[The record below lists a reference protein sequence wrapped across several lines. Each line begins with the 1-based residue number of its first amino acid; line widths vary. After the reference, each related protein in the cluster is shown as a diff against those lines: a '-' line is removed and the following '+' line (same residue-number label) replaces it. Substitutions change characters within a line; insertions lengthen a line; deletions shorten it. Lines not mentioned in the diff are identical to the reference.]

1 MFVLSRWLLVMALLP
16 AFASAQG
23 TGVHE
28 TGIRETGVHEIRV
41 AAASDLSAAMQR
53 LTPAFEK
60 QTGIHVTVS
69 LGSSGNFFAQIANG
83 APFDVFLSAD
93 KSYPEKLD
101 QSGLAEPGS
110 IAFYARGRLAI
121 WWPNSVHLDLQSKNP
136 QGLTGNLDSLKS
148 PEIRRIAIAN
158 PEHAPY
164 GRAAVAALQ
173 HYGLYEAV
181 KPKLV
186 LGENIS
192 QTAQFAQSG
201 NADVAF
207 VALAL
212 ALSDAMK
219 DKGQF
224 LLLPENS
231 YPPLDQAA
239 VVVRSSPNKQ
249 QAQRF
254 VQFLTS
260 SEGQKILGDFGFGA
274 PKK

>member
-1 MFVLSRWLLVMALLP
+1 MFFLNRLWLVIVLL
-16 AFASAQG
+16 SAVAGAQ
-23 TGVHE
+23 
-28 TGIRETGVHEIRV
+28 ETGVREIRV
-41 AAASDLSAAMQR
+41 AAASDLNAAMQR

-60 QTGIHVTVS
+60 QTGIHVSVS

-93 KSYPEKLD
+93 KSYPEKLE
-101 QSGLAEPGS
+101 QSGLAEPGT
-110 IAFYARGRLAI
+110 IALYARGRLVI
-121 WWPNSVHLDLQSKNP
+121 WWPNSVHLDLQSKNL
-136 QGLTGNLDSLKS
+136 QGLTGGLDSLKS
-148 PEIRRIAIAN
+148 PEIHRIAIAN

-164 GRAAVAALQ
+164 GRAAVAVLQ
-173 HYGLYEAV
+173 HYGIYESV

-212 ALSDAMK
+212 ALSNPMK
-219 DKGQF
+219 NKGQF
-224 LLLPENS
+224 LLLPESS

-249 QAQRF
+249 QARRF

-260 SEGQKILGDFGFGA
+260 SEGQKILSDFGFGA
-274 PKK
+274 PQK